1 MISDYIQLAVRS
13 LVKRRLRTY
22 LTMIGIFIGIA
33 AVVSLIGLGQGL
45 RLAITSQFGFIGT
58 DVLGIQAANINFAGA
73 PGQGAPNPLK
83 DTYIDKIK
91 KINNVKAAFNRYIGS
106 TTIEFKG
113 KQKIEFVVSIPGK
126 EDRKIFETMNSLA
139 AQQGRLL
146 TDLDTKGILL
156 GDNYHRGITYGA
168 TFDRPINAGDKVLL
182 NGQIFDVVGILEKKG
197 SFIYDD
203 AIWMNDETM
212 LKEGIRP
219 NDGTVNIINV
229 QVKDVSKISQTQQ
242 DIEKLLRKERNV
254 KIGDEDFTVQTPQKA
269 LETLN
274 STLFAVQLFVTIIA
288 VISLLVGGIGIMNT
302 MFTAVLERTKEIGIM
317 KSIGARNSTIF
328 TLFFLES
335 GLLGLIGGLI
345 GVILGII
352 FANGMAFIGS
362 LALGSNLIR
371 ASISPG
377 LIFGALA
384 FSFVMGTFFGVLPA
398 YRASKL
404 NPVDS
409 LRGAK

>member
-13 LVKRRLRTY
+13 LTKRRLRTY

-73 PGQGAPNPLK
+73 PGQGAPNPLL
-83 DTYIDKIK
+83 DTYIDRIK

-106 TTIEFKG
+106 ATIEFKG
-113 KQKIEFVVSIPGK
+113 KQKIEFVVSIPGG
-126 EDRKIFETMNSLA
+126 EDRKIFETMNSLTV
-139 AQQGRLL
+139 QQGRLL
-146 TDLDTKGILL
+146 SDQDAKGIIL
-156 GDNYHRGITYGA
+156 GDNYHGGVTYGA

-212 LKEGIRP
+212 LKEGITP
-219 NDGTVNIINV
+219 NDGTVNVINV
-229 QVKDVSKISQTQQ
+229 QVKDVNKIAQTQQ

-254 KIGDEDFTVQTPQKA
+254 KVGEEDFTVQTPQQA
-269 LETLN
+269 LATLN

-335 GLLGLIGGLI
+335 GLLGMIGGLI

-362 LALGSNLIR
+362 LALGSDLIK

-377 LIFGALA
+377 LILGALA

>member
-13 LVKRRLRTY
+13 LTKRRLRTY

-58 DVLGIQAANINFAGA
+58 DVLGIQAASINFAGA
-73 PGQGAPNPLK
+73 PGQGAPNPLMN
-83 DTYIDKIK
+83 TYVDKIK

-106 TTIEFKG
+106 ATIEFKG
-113 KQKIEFVVSIPGK
+113 NQKIEFVVSVPGG
-126 EDRKIFETMNSLA
+126 EDRKIFETMNSLTV
-139 AQQGRLL
+139 QQGRLL
-146 TDLDTKGILL
+146 TDQDTKGILL
-156 GDNYHRGITYGA
+156 GSNYHTSITYGA
-168 TFDRPINAGDKVLL
+168 TFDRPINAGDKVLI

-203 AIWMNDETM
+203 ALWMNDQTM
-212 LKEGIRP
+212 LREGIKP
-219 NDGTVNIINV
+219 DDGTVNIINV
-229 QVKDVSKISQTQQ
+229 QVKDVNQIEQTQQ

-254 KIGDEDFTVQTPQKA
+254 KVGNEDFTVQTPQQA
-269 LETLN
+269 LATLN

-335 GLLGLIGGLI
+335 GLLGMIGGLI
-345 GVILGII
+345 GVTLGII

-362 LALGSNLIR
+362 LALGSDLIR

-377 LIFGALA
+377 LILGALA

-398 YRASKL
+398 YRASRL